1 MKKSGEL
8 RRRAERYRGLKR
20 QISDPRAVQAINE
33 LADKFDMTAAALE
46 KCCLVRERAHKIWT
60 ERGCPEGRDVEHW
73 LLAEQELAGE
83 DQPTQRIRQHA

>member
-33 LADKFDMTAAALE
+33 LADKL
-46 KCCLVRERAHKIWT
+46 
-60 ERGCPEGRDVEHW
+60 
-73 LLAEQELAGE
+73 
-83 DQPTQRIRQHA
+83 